1 GEHEPRPKGRQP
13 TALQVLVQDV
23 GRVREEVRTVVVRR
37 LRGELHHVLLEL
49 GARVLPREVRVRLV
63 EAELRERAH
72 HRRPRERLG
81 EKDDVRVVA
90 AHLADQPLPE
100 RERLRVRVVD
110 AEDAHTVP
118 DPVQHD
124 VPQRLPQPT
133 PALAV
138 PVDVD
143 DVLIALRRVLG
154 VLDRA
159 VGPVLEPLRV
169 LPQPRVVGR
178 ALDREVERDLE
189 SELLRTRDEPVEVV
203 DRPELR
209 RDGVVTALLC
219 ADRPR
224 APRIALLRG
233 QRVVA
238 ALAAGAPDGVDR
250 RQVDDV
256 EAELREPGK
265 HALHAGEPAEGAR
278 EELVP
283 RAEAGELAVDL
294 DGVELAPRD
303 AVTVRSGRS
312 EAGLDVELRNAEQQ
326 RTLGELARKVF
337 LPGFDLA
344 PQLVPPRRGAIAP
357 RLDDVLP
364 AAAARHLEGA
374 GEEVVPDRLERRGLE
389 AARARLAVEDAGAE
403 DVVAVADH
411 GGGDVDALADRA
423 LDRKTAAVELRPNVL
438 DADAGCR

>member
-159 VGPVLEPLRV
+159 VGPVLEPLRM

-189 SELLRTRDEPVEVV
+189 SELLRTRNEPVEVV

-209 RDGVVTALLC
+209 CDGVVTALLC

-238 ALAAGAPDGVDR
+238 ALAAGVPDGVDR
-250 RQVDDV
+250 RQVDD
-256 EAELREPGK
+256 
-265 HALHAGEPAEGAR
+265 
-278 EELVP
+278 
-283 RAEAGELAVDL
+283 AEAGELAVDL

-344 PQLVPPRRGAIAP
+344 PQLVPPRSLHASTTYSQRPQLVTSKEPAKRSFPTAWSGADWK
-357 RLDDVLP
+357 RRVP
-364 AAAARHLEGA
+364 ASL
-374 GEEVVPDRLERRGLE
+374 
-389 AARARLAVEDAGAE
+389 
-403 DVVAVADH
+403 
-411 GGGDVDALADRA
+411 
-423 LDRKTAAVELRPNVL
+423 
-438 DADAGCR
+438 